1 MSKAIRDVYGEEL
14 VKLGR
19 INENIVVL
27 DADVSASTKTSLFK
41 DAYPDRFFNVGIAEA
56 NMTAMAAGFAA
67 EGKIPFVNTFAV
79 FLTSLGLAPAR
90 AFCSYSK
97 LPVKLM
103 GAYGGLSD
111 SFDGPSHHSLEDIAT
126 MRVLPNIKV
135 YVASDA
141 VLTRWLVRHAVSDDS
156 PMYIRLSRSAFPD
169 IYGPDEKFDDGK
181 GKIVRD
187 GKDITVIAC
196 GLLVSKALEAAEILA
211 EEDISVRVIDMFC
224 IKPLDTELVLKSA
237 LETGAVV
244 TAEEHNVF
252 GGLGGA
258 VSEVLCENNAKVPV
272 GFVGVKDRHSEC
284 GPYEKLIKYYGLD
297 ADAIVSK
304 IRNVLKQ
311 K

>member
-1 MSKAIRDVYGEEL
+1 MSKAIRDIYGEEL
-14 VKLGR
+14 AKLGC
-19 INENIVVL
+19 INNDIVVL
-27 DADVSASTKTSLFK
+27 DADVSSSTKTSIFK
-41 DAYPDRFFNVGIAEA
+41 DACPNRFFNVGVAEA

-67 EGKIPFVNTFAV
+67 AGKIPFVNTFAV
-79 FLTSLGLAPAR
+79 FLTSIGLAPVR

-103 GAYGGLSD
+103 GAYGGMSD

-141 VLTRWLVRHAVSDDS
+141 VLTRWLVEHAVTDSS

-169 IYGPDEKFDDGK
+169 VYSIDEKFEDGK
-181 GKIVRD
+181 GKILRD
-187 GKDITVIAC
+187 GKDVTVIAC
-196 GLLVSKALEAAEILA
+196 GLLVSKALEAAKILA
-211 EEDISVRVIDMFC
+211 KENISVRVIDMFC
-224 IKPLDTELVLKSA
+224 IKPLDKELVLKSA

-244 TAEEHNVF
+244 TAEEHNII

-258 VSEVLCENNAKVPV
+258 VSEVLCENNARVPV
-272 GFVGVKDRHSEC
+272 GFVGVQDRHSEC
-284 GPYEKLIKYYGLD
+284 GPYEKLIENYGLD
-297 ADAIVSK
+297 ANAIVLK
-304 IRNVLKQ
+304 IRNMLKH